1 MNDYFYS
8 GTLAYIDPNVAKTSL
23 GVDVKMEITNVG
35 TQGYPG
41 VGKTSVLDLA
51 TGKDPAPTRTSTDC
65 VDPPS
70 RYLMIDSTTEG
81 VEWEN
86 VTTDNMFKMVCEAMK
101 KTIEENPPDLAES
114 DNPTA
119 NQSTSD
125 TDHELQASN
134 STPSVAE
141 ATPSPDSSYSGL
153 TVFPK
158 LLKELSTSDSSGVI
172 FNSHWMMV
180 TDCGGQPPFLDAAA
194 LFLRNSCLQIFPVK
208 LNEPLNKRPEFS
220 YFYKGMRAS
229 LDEDCVP
236 LTHKQIIE
244 TLAESVASIQPP
256 YTPSA
261 TKCPEGVKFTIVG
274 TFEDKAH
281 ECSETVEEK
290 ESILKEVLTP
300 YEPFRVQLG
309 KKVILPI
316 NAAAI
321 DTESKKERTESAKNL
336 RRLFKKANVSMKVN
350 VKLRRFGFLLSL
362 LTIAEDDHKAVL
374 TLDECY
380 TLGESLGMDK
390 LETRK
395 AIQFFHDISLIM
407 HFDTPKLKDSVI
419 IDTKPVL
426 NNLSR
431 IVSVSFLD
439 EQFLADHYKIVLPS
453 GAKELLQYHGRFS
466 RDTLEKCAKFT
477 EPITL
482 QFFLDV
488 LEHVKIVIAIDK
500 ESEYFMPCALSSLP
514 EACVSESSPQWVIK
528 LRVRRGSVKEYI
540 PIPVGYLPAVVVFL
554 LTESSSHFSTN
565 RRQRQYRNKIVLVYE
580 HGGFIS
586 LVERH
591 LQLEV
596 HYSGLERF
604 PKECATIRDH
614 VLESI
619 RLTEEKLHI
628 IQEGEDAITKVY
640 SFLCSCGK
648 GSARHTC
655 FYNPISEILECE
667 ETRMLYDLKPQ
678 HLLWLG
684 MCTYTLSLPYIMI
697 HELKVSCLDLGNQSP
712 TLSAATSEIVHV
724 SEPHYASSACGT
736 CQQKQATAIG
746 KFPDHEY
753 RFYVYQNILT

>member
-8 GTLAYIDPNVAKTSL
+8 GTSAYIDPNVAKTSL

-65 VDPPS
+65 IDPPS

-86 VTTDNMFKMVCEAMK
+86 VTTDKMFKMVCEAMK

-119 NQSTSD
+119 SQSTSD

-158 LLKELSTSDSSGVI
+158 LLKKLSTSDSSGVI

-208 LNEPLNKRPEFS
+208 LNEPLNKTPEFS

-261 TKCPEGVKFTIVG
+261 TKCPKGVKFTIVG
-274 TFEDKAH
+274 TFEDEAH
-281 ECSETVEEK
+281 KCSETVEEK
-290 ESILKEVLTP
+290 ESILKEVLAP
-300 YEPFRVQLG
+300 YEPFRVQSG
-309 KKVILPI
+309 KKVILPV

-321 DTESKKERTESAKNL
+321 DTETKKERTESAKKL
-336 RRLFKKANVSMKVN
+336 RRLFKKANVSMKVD

-362 LTIAEDDHKAVL
+362 LTIAEDNHKAVL
-374 TLDECY
+374 TLNECY
-380 TLGESLGMDK
+380 KLGESLGMDK
-390 LETRK
+390 SETK
-395 AIQFFHDISLIM
+395 EAIRFFHDISLIM
-407 HFDTPKLKDSVI
+407 HFDTPKLRDSVI

-426 NNLSR
+426 NKLSR

-439 EQFLADHYKIVLPS
+439 EEFLADHYDIILPS
-453 GAKELLQYHGRFS
+453 EAKELLQYHGRFS
-466 RDTLEKCAKFT
+466 RDTLEKCVQFT

-500 ESEYFMPCALSSLP
+500 ESEYFIPCALSSLP
-514 EACVSESSPQWVIK
+514 EASTSESSPHMWVIR
-528 LRVRRGSVKEYI
+528 LRVKRGSIKEYI

-554 LTESSSHFSTN
+554 LTEFSSLFSTD
-565 RRQRQYRNKIVLVYE
+565 RRQRQYRNKIVLEDE
-580 HGGFIS
+580 HGGLIS

-591 LQLEV
+591 LHLEV
-596 HYSGLERF
+596 HYSGLDEQ
-604 PKECATIRDH
+604 CVTIRDH
-614 VLESI
+614 VLKSI
-619 RLTEEKLHI
+619 HLTEEKLHL
-628 IQEGEDAITKVY
+628 IQEGEGTITKVD
-640 SFLCSCGK
+640 SFRCSCDKDSAHFCAYKPSSGRVQCEKTGK
-648 GSARHTC
+648 
-655 FYNPISEILECE
+655 
-667 ETRMLYDLKPQ
+667 LYELDPQ
-678 HLLWLG
+678 HLFWLG

-697 HELKVSCLDLGNQSP
+697 HELKVS
-712 TLSAATSEIVHV
+712 I
-724 SEPHYASSACGT
+724 
-736 CQQKQATAIG
+736 
-746 KFPDHEY
+746 
-753 RFYVYQNILT
+753 